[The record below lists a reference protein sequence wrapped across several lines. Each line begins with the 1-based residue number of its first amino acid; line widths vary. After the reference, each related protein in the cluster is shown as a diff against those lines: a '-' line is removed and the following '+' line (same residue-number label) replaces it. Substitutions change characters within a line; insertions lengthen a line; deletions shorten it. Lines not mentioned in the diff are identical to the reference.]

1 MGCDRVHYAIEFGKR
16 KTEIVVPQ
24 QWETVIPFLQ
34 SPTRSFFFAA
44 EIACREVYFF
54 ANWYGSEGRP
64 LLFDMLTFIS
74 LNSSSGH
81 IQTVCLIICLLFK
94 YRFGD

>member
-1 MGCDRVHYAIEFGKR
+1 
-16 KTEIVVPQ
+16 
-24 QWETVIPFLQ
+24 LQ

-64 LLFDMLTFIS
+64 LLFDML
-74 LNSSSGH
+74 NSSVIDTLVDTDVEEEKVDSD
-81 IQTVCLIICLLFK
+81 Q
-94 YRFGD
+94 D

>member
-1 MGCDRVHYAIEFGKR
+1 M
-16 KTEIVVPQ
+16 
-24 QWETVIPFLQ
+24 Q

-64 LLFDMLTFIS
+64 LLFDMLTFIYFLKAVTLKWGVTVCIMR
-74 LNSSSGH
+74 LNSENGRP
-81 IQTVCLIICLLFK
+81 K
-94 YRFGD
+94 